1 MNVQPSGASCGASVT
16 GLQLSDLN
24 DQATVD
30 ALREAWLAH
39 KIIAIH
45 DFALTLDE
53 LQLVASYFGPF
64 GEDPFFESLPGHPH
78 VAEVKRLAGETAP
91 LFAGGWHSD
100 WSFLPGPPTATL
112 LYGSIVPPIG
122 GDTLF
127 ADQVAAWEAL
137 EPALKDRVADLQGIH
152 SARRS
157 YAPDGFYGEKD
168 KGRSMAIRYSEDAY
182 ACHPH
187 PIGRPHEETGA
198 TALFV
203 SPAYTIGIDGM
214 DDAEADEILRE
225 LYAHQGHEAFVHR
238 QRWEPNMLV
247 IWDNR
252 SVVHMATGGYEGHD
266 RVLQRVTVAPRAA

>member
-1 MNVQPSGASCGASVT
+1 M
-16 GLQLSDLN
+16 
-24 DQATVD
+24 
-30 ALREAWLAH
+30 
-39 KIIAIH
+39 
-45 DFALTLDE
+45 
-53 LQLVASYFGPF
+53 
-64 GEDPFFESLPGHPH
+64 
-78 VAEVKRLAGETAP
+78 
-91 LFAGGWHSD
+91 
-100 WSFLPGPPTATL
+100 
-112 LYGSIVPPIG
+112 
-122 GDTLF
+122 F

-137 EPALKDRVADLQGIH
+137 EPSLKDRVANLQGIH

-225 LYAHQGHEAFVHR
+225 LYAHQAKKPLFIVSVGSRICWSFGIIA
-238 QRWEPNMLV
+238 RWFTWQPA
-247 IWDNR
+247 
-252 SVVHMATGGYEGHD
+252 AT
-266 RVLQRVTVAPRAA
+266 RVTIECCNA

>member
-1 MNVQPSGASCGASVT
+1 M
-16 GLQLSDLN
+16 
-24 DQATVD
+24 
-30 ALREAWLAH
+30 
-39 KIIAIH
+39 
-45 DFALTLDE
+45 
-53 LQLVASYFGPF
+53 VASYFGPF
-64 GEDPFFESLPGHPH
+64 GEDPFFESLPNHPH

-100 WSFLPGPPTATL
+100 WSFLPAPPTATL

-122 GDTLF
+122 GATLF
-127 ADQVAAWEAL
+127 ADQVAAWEASR
-137 EPALKDRVADLQGIH
+137 PSLKDRVGNLQGIH

-203 SPAYTIGIDGM
+203 SPAYTIGIEGM

-225 LYAHQGHEAFVHR
+225 LYAHQGQEAFVHR

-266 RVLQRVTVAPRAA
+266 RVLQRVTVAPRAG

>member
-1 MNVQPSGASCGASVT
+1 MNVHPSGASCGATVT

-30 ALREAWLAH
+30 ALREAWLTH

-53 LQLVASYFGPF
+53 LQLVAAYFGPF
-64 GEDPFFESLPGHPH
+64 GEDPFFESLPNHPH

-100 WSFLPGPPTATL
+100 WSFLPAPPTATL

-137 EPALKDRVADLQGIH
+137 EPFSEGSGRQ
-152 SARRS
+152 SAGDS
-157 YAPDGFYGEKD
+157 LGK
-168 KGRSMAIRYSEDAY
+168 
-182 ACHPH
+182 
-187 PIGRPHEETGA
+187 
-198 TALFV
+198 
-203 SPAYTIGIDGM
+203 TILCPGWF
-214 DDAEADEILRE
+214 LWRE
-225 LYAHQGHEAFVHR
+225 R
-238 QRWEPNMLV
+238 
-247 IWDNR
+247 
-252 SVVHMATGGYEGHD
+252 
-266 RVLQRVTVAPRAA
+266 